1 MNWILAPQLPFIS
14 YKHEYVLE
22 WIEIERLKMDNIN
35 YWANGG
41 HQVWLLKKDIYN
53 LERRTA
59 TEVKAEIAWTTTP
72 PIATTWFDIKL
83 TFRIQYTVILT
94 IYVLCINQRNIS
106 LQFLS
111 LDNKVFLILSY
122 GNINIIYKKLL
133 R

>member
-22 WIEIERLKMDNIN
+22 LIEIERLKMDNIN

-72 PIATTWFDIKL
+72 PAFTSVAARRF
-83 TFRIQYTVILT
+83 TF
-94 IYVLCINQRNIS
+94 
-106 LQFLS
+106 
-111 LDNKVFLILSY
+111 
-122 GNINIIYKKLL
+122 
-133 R
+133 